1 MVGVERNLARWQ
13 AAGLIDAETAQA
25 IHLYEQ
31 QNARPIAQWA
41 IAGLALLALALGM
54 TLLVA
59 ANWDQIS
66 APVKLGVHYALTA
79 ASALA
84 ISIGRRRGA
93 AGVTEGALF
102 LLGALVLG
110 GIALQGQ
117 IYQLTS
123 PIWQPLA
130 IWTALCG
137 PALLMLGTTRLTG
150 LTLGLM
156 ACWLGIA
163 LVADGTDELGNPIS
177 LQIGAAL
184 AIPFLMVL
192 ISALI
197 GKRPKFAAA
206 LHALSLATL
215 LVVGSFAHLAW
226 AATIDGADIRESLK
240 VLPIPLVAALLCIAA
255 VRKAGRPQNVT
266 VTTVVA
272 TFAAAALVAF
282 IPHDDAWPWRLFGT
296 AIYTVM
302 WGAICRAAVTEGW
315 RLLFGLGVG
324 AIALRLFIVYFE
336 LFGTLA
342 TTGAGL
348 IVGGLLVLVLLWTW
362 QRIMARTRR
371 QQGGVA

>member
-25 IHLYEQ
+25 IHYYEQ

-41 IAGLALLALALGM
+41 IAGLALLALALGL

-66 APVKLGVHYALTA
+66 APVKLAVHFALTA
-79 ASALA
+79 ASGLA
-84 ISIGRRRGA
+84 IWIGQRRGMA
-93 AGVTEGALF
+93 SVTEGALF

-117 IYQLTS
+117 IYQLAS

-130 IWTALCG
+130 IWTVLCA
-137 PALLMLGTTRLTG
+137 PAVTMLGTTRLTG
-150 LTLGLM
+150 LMLGLM

-163 LVADGTDELGNPIS
+163 LASDGMGQPETAFHLR
-177 LQIGAAL
+177 IGAAL
-184 AIPFLMVL
+184 GIPFLL
-192 ISALI
+192 LLTSALI
-197 GKRPKFAAA
+197 TERSKFAAA
-206 LHALSLATL
+206 LRAVALAAL
-215 LVVGSFAHLAW
+215 LVLGSFAHLAW
-226 AATIDGADIRESLK
+226 ATTIDGADIREALK
-240 VLPIPLVAALLCIAA
+240 VLPIPLLAALLCLATL
-255 VRKAGRPQNVT
+255 RKAGGPQNVT
-266 VTTVVA
+266 TTTVIA

-282 IPHDDAWPWRLFGT
+282 IPHDDSWPWRLFGAAVFT
-296 AIYTVM
+296 AM

-315 RLLFGLGVG
+315 RHLFGLGVG

-336 LFGTLA
+336 LFGSLA

-348 IVGGLLVLVLLWTW
+348 IVGGLLVLALLGIW

-371 QQGGVA
+371 QQGEAA